1 MGIRHIDYDKC
12 TRCGRCVTYCPQD
25 VLRPDGERRPVI
37 TYLQDCQSCFL
48 CEKYC
53 PAGAIAV
60 PGGKSDGKTGN
71 MLRNA
76 VLPARAAFRHAA
88 GRQYPRLPAVRKPGQ
103 HMEDIPM
110 IANMPASTFLL
121 YIGAFLAQ
129 FVFVIAY
136 GIWWCLQGRGAS
148 DKNKRN

>member
-1 MGIRHIDYDKC
+1 
-12 TRCGRCVTYCPQD
+12 
-25 VLRPDGERRPVI
+25 
-37 TYLQDCQSCFL
+37 
-48 CEKYC
+48 
-53 PAGAIAV
+53 
-60 PGGKSDGKTGN
+60 